1 MVELTRL
8 NKTKITIN
16 PYQVEM
22 LESTPD
28 TTITMVSGKKYI
40 VKELPADIEKKFSN
54 FLAGSIYKAI
64 VYSQKAMAK
73 NNGNIITKIIDPE
86 NGSAEFDLK

>member
-8 NKTKITIN
+8 NDTKISIN

-22 LESTPD
+22 MESTPD
-28 TTITMVSGKKYI
+28 TIIVMNSGKKYI
-40 VKELPADIEKKFSN
+40 VKEKATEIEKKFSN

-64 VYSQKAMAK
+64 IHSKGMVDKKTSQNTIEEK
-73 NNGNIITKIIDPE
+73 E
-86 NGSAEFDLK
+86 E